1 MTHTLLGDADNLV
14 VVFAERDPLDGG
26 GELPEEQTF
35 ACLHGPET
43 HGVVGGTADEEARL
57 GCMENDRV
65 GRAVIAFQSRREGIW
80 EMRWVIGARCS
91 SEREAQFMSN
101 ESVHIEHEHFE
112 KYAQSTSIVHTVPLC
127 PS

>member
-57 GCMENDRV
+57 GCIADDRV
-65 GRAVIAFQSRREGIW
+65 GRVLFEGQSSIGNAEGDW
-80 EMRWVIGARCS
+80 GKV
-91 SEREAQFMSN
+91 
-101 ESVHIEHEHFE
+101 VHETQDTIH
-112 KYAQSTSIVHTVPLC
+112 VV
-127 PS
+127 